1 MSMLQRI
8 PTNNAVH
15 WYGTR
20 YGLHPALSDEAE
32 AVRMQGEAI
41 IPALIGALDDPDRFV
56 TAHVLLTRLAG
67 VQYDTFPAWN
77 GLDVELRAD
86 GNVVIDPDQAPVLA
100 ARWRAFDAMDPKP
113 DAIPPLPENGP
124 VS

>member
-1 MSMLQRI
+1 MSMLQQI
-8 PTNNAVH
+8 PTNDAVQWH
-15 WYGTR
+15 GTR

-32 AVRMQGEAI
+32 AVRMQGDAI
-41 IPALIGALDDPDRFV
+41 IPALIVALGDPDRYV

-86 GNVVIDPDQAPVLA
+86 GKVIIDPDQAPVLA
-100 ARWRAFDAMDPKP
+100 ARWRVFDAMDPKP
-113 DAIPPLPENGP
+113 DMLPPSPESTPEN
-124 VS
+124 